1 MYTETYGYPEYAHSV
16 SFVVTTP
23 EEPVVTP
30 TPVDPVVTPTTPP
43 HVAPTVP
50 PKSEES
56 NDYCGDG
63 SCNNGDTCS
72 SCPVDCGLCNP
83 YSCSPQHCA
92 LPSCLCAR
100 TTHPTVSDPANTPQF
115 VTITWDD
122 AQTPTTFSS
131 VMNVARSTAVGVG

>member
-1 MYTETYGYPEYAHSV
+1 MYTETYGHPEYAHSV

-63 SCNNGDTCS
+63 ACNNGETCS
-72 SCPVDCGLCNP
+72 SCPADCGLCNP